1 MALLGF
7 PLTQQQTVSDP
18 QQPFIWGSGGRRLT
32 PEDIALQ
39 RQVAEQQRMA
49 GADFSPV
56 GSVWEGL
63 GRVVS
68 GLSSSYSREQARR
81 EAERNAAESQSI
93 AELLMGQGDGAPD
106 NNAVLQALVNP
117 YVSDE
122 VRGLANMQW
131 QRMNAAAE
139 ALSPLG
145 KIAADEGYRP
155 GTPEFYQRVAD
166 LGNID
171 RMKHIPIEAGG
182 SLLEYDPVSGGVRY
196 AVAPADLAGR
206 LNSQQPSSDIPPDA
220 IEALRRGEGTPAQFD
235 EMFGPGSAARVMGMG
250 GIPAPELDASGNPA
264 SLTAAQYQAI
274 ANALGVDEAADYV
287 ARNGIM
293 VGR

>member
-81 EAERNAAESQSI
+81 EGERNAAESQSI

-139 ALSPLG
+139 ASSPLG
-145 KIAADEGYRP
+145 KIAADEGYQP
-155 GTPEFYQRVAD
+155 GTAEFNNRVRQLNA
-166 LGNID
+166 
-171 RMKHIPIEAGG
+171 IEQQKAYAVDAGG
-182 SLLEYDPVSGGVRY
+182 ALVVRDPETGAYRY
-196 AVAPADLAGR
+196 AVAPEGLAAQI
-206 LNSQQPSSDIPPDA
+206 NSQQPSSNIPPEA
-220 IEALRRGEGTPAQFD
+220 IEALRRGEGSPAQFD
-235 EMFGPGSAARVMGMG
+235 ETFGAGSAARVMGMG

-274 ANALGVDEAADYV
+274 ANALGVNEAADYV